1 MKITIVTILALV
13 AGALIGVYGLE
24 PGSPPDRPD
33 TVVAVAETTD
43 LGEPVRW
50 KLAGSFPASLV
61 QLGTLGTRFEAL
73 IDTVSG
79 GNVQFKY
86 FEPGALIPTLEIFD
100 AVSTGAVDAG
110 WSGSGFWAG
119 KVPALQFFTTVP
131 FGPEAGEYL
140 AWMEFG
146 GGREL
151 FEEIYAPH
159 NIHPIHC
166 GMISPEG
173 SGWFRDEIKTLEDL
187 RGLKMRFFGL
197 GGKVV
202 EKLGVSAQLLAPGD
216 IFPALELGTIDAA
229 EFSMPAIDLELGFH
243 QIAKHYYFPGWHQ
256 PSSLLELIINKE
268 RWDGLSERQQALI
281 EMACGDSI
289 RWGIAEG
296 EAIQFGALHQLQD
309 LGVQLHRW
317 PPEILGAYEAA
328 WQEVAAEESAKD
340 ADFKRVW
347 ESLSAFREDYKL
359 WREYGYLR

>member
-1 MKITIVTILALV
+1 MRTSLIAIA
-13 AGALIGVYGLE
+13 ALIVGAALGLYVLA
-24 PGSPPDRPD
+24 PRSQPAPQ
-33 TVVAVAETTD
+33 VVVDGPAGES

-50 KLAGSFPASLV
+50 KLAGSFPASLI
-61 QLGTLGTRFEAL
+61 QLGTLGTRFETL
-73 IDTVSG
+73 IDRVSG
-79 GNVQFKY
+79 GNIQLKY
-86 FEPGALIPTLEIFD
+86 FEPGALVPTLEIFD

-131 FGPEAGEYL
+131 FGPAPGEYL

-146 GGREL
+146 GGRQL
-151 FEEIYAPH
+151 FEELYAPH
-159 NIHPIHC
+159 NIHPVHC

-173 SGWFRDEIKTLEDL
+173 SGWFREEIATIDDL
-187 RGLKMRFFGL
+187 KGLKMRFFGL

-216 IFPALELGTIDAA
+216 IFPAPELGTIDAA

-243 QIAKHYYFPGWHQ
+243 QIAKHYYMPGWHQ
-256 PSSLLELIINKE
+256 PSSLLELIIHKPH
-268 RWDGLSERQQALI
+268 WDALTEAQQSLI

-296 EAIQFGALHQLQD
+296 EAIQFGALQELQD
-309 LGVQLHRW
+309 KGVTLHYW
-317 PPEILGAYEAA
+317 SPEILAALEAA
-328 WQEVAAEESAKD
+328 WVEVAAEESAKN

-347 ESLSAFREDYKL
+347 ESLSAFREDYTL
-359 WREYGYLR
+359 WREYGYLK